1 LDGEE
6 SSRWELRSLINK
18 SRTLALKW
26 TNRGEEVID
35 PHGRN
40 LKRARIL

>member
-1 LDGEE
+1 MGAQ
-6 SSRWELRSLINK
+6 SLINK

-26 TNRGEEVID
+26 TSRGVEVID

-40 LKRARIL
+40 LKRARSL